1 MQSSRALGQ
10 FVAAAILLSQASI
23 ATAGPLTSSQC
34 GLFSLTNGSLIECL
48 NPNDSPGPWSPDTV
62 TMVMSQ
68 DTQGVTVEM
77 DDGTTIDIDSTANGG
92 LQFRVDGATTTAQ
105 AVVSTLNERLS
116 AEQKSEVAEL
126 VANTSETDATDELV
140 VLLNE

>member
-1 MQSSRALGQ
+1 MQSSRAIGQ
-10 FVAAAILLSQASI
+10 FLAAAILLSPASI
-23 ATAGPLTSSQC
+23 AMAGPLTSSQC
-34 GLFSLTNGSLIECL
+34 GLFSLTTGSLIECL

-77 DDGTTIDIDSTANGG
+77 DDGTTIDIDSSANGG
-92 LQFRVDGATTTAQ
+92 LLFRIDGATSTAQ
-105 AVVSTLNERLS
+105 AVVSVLSERLS
-116 AEQKSEVAEL
+116 DDQKNEVADL

-140 VLLNE
+140 VLLSE